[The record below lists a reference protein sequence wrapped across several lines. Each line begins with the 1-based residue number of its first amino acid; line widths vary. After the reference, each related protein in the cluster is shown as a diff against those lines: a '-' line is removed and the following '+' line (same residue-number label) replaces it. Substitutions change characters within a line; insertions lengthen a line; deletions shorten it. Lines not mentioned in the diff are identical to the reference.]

1 MYHIPVWHPLFVH
14 FPVAFILSA
23 GACSLGWLVLGYKFW
38 RKATLLFL
46 ILGFL
51 GGIAAYYTGDNMHEA
66 FRDKPAVRQ
75 LVEEHEDMAAATM
88 WFTGAALFVL
98 GGLTLLSL
106 KDKNDPDK
114 KPWLDTIWAK
124 LAVAALSLTAAS
136 LLV

>member
-75 LVEEHEDMAAATM
+75 LVEEHEDMAGGTM
-88 WFTGAALFVL
+88 AWGI
-98 GGLTLLSL
+98 
-106 KDKNDPDK
+106 KNSAP
-114 KPWLDTIWAK
+114 P
-124 LAVAALSLTAAS
+124 AAS
-136 LLV
+136 QPFTPGRHTPSPSKGPYEGD